1 MTNTIDRKYYH
12 YKIDFYNTDNTEI
25 LNTKYYLT
33 SKDIKND
40 LGIGQKTIY
49 NHIYNQVNKS
59 KKYRNL
65 DIHKIREPV
74 IKDDIKSC
82 LKNSMLKDD
91 ILKDDYTRTL
101 LNIVKKGYEDNK
113 QLSCNK

>member
-33 SKDIKND
+33 AKDIKND
-40 LGIGQKTIY
+40 LGMGEKTIY

-65 DIHKIREPV
+65 QLHKIRKPV
-74 IKDDIKSC
+74 IKSF

-91 ILKDDYTRTL
+91 MLKDDYTRTL
-101 LNIVKKGYEDNK
+101 LNIVKKGYEEDK
-113 QLSCNK
+113 QLTAN